1 MLVSFTGA
9 QCTGKTTLLKKC
21 KSEAT
26 FDGWKFVDEVTRKVN
41 RGGNSINESGDDTT
55 QLFILSEHL
64 HNHQKRDTNYM
75 LDRCILDGYVY
86 TRWLYLNGT
95 VSEWV
100 LNYAGNLLS
109 HLIDNLDVVF
119 YTQPEDVPLVGDGVR
134 SVNVEFRQ
142 DILNIYEEL
151 FARNNSWMYKLVR
164 LNGAV
169 ETRMNTILNKINEK
183 TNIRQ

>member
-1 MLVSFTGA
+1 
-9 QCTGKTTLLKKC
+9 
-21 KSEAT
+21 
-26 FDGWKFVDEVTRKVN
+26 
-41 RGGNSINESGDDTT
+41 
-55 QLFILSEHL
+55 
-64 HNHQKRDTNYM
+64 M